1 MDWHRQNDEI
11 GKSSLLR
18 GVGFAILCLVAMQ
31 WEVEYPHH
39 NEKRDKATFSRPA
52 SGLRCLAVYSTRLWG
67 VIFANGG

>member
-18 GVGFAILCLVAMQ
+18 GVGFAILCSVAMQ

-39 NEKRDKATFSRPA
+39 NENETKQRFHAPQVVYGVSPYIQPA
-52 SGLRCLAVYSTRLWG
+52 CG
-67 VIFANGG
+67 V